1 MTTLQPRE
9 PYSPKEL
16 RKLYPEGLQLQLVQI
31 LLRHGVQYQLIKST
45 AFNTNSWAGA
55 IACFRAF
62 SECGLAGILAL
73 LLCCAPNGE
82 CYHGS

>member
-9 PYSPKEL
+9 PYSPEEL

-31 LLRHGVQYQLIKST
+31 LLRHGVKYQLIKST
-45 AFNTNSWAGA
+45 AFNTNSWPGA
-55 IACFRAF
+55 IACLRAF
-62 SECGLAGILAL
+62 SECRLAGILAL